1 MSGWA
6 IIDAREAAP
15 EPTPVSVDRA
25 AQLGLRAAPLGRRI
39 GAAAIDALP
48 AAVFAAPVAL
58 APRAI
63 LSGELLWILIAATG
77 ALLLVV
83 YGLVQLASHGSR
95 GQTFGK
101 QLLQLRTVRAD
112 TLRPIGF
119 WRAVLKAG
127 IPVAAGV
134 VPVVG
139 TAVVLLSPLW
149 DREGRRRG
157 WHDHAARAWLID
169 LRAVDPTDPIAFEAA
184 RGRARARVDVAPAPS
199 AAPAPSPS
207 AAAPSS
213 SAASAPSPTAEPAPS
228 APSEPAPSASAQA
241 RVRLDTGEEYLVS
254 GLCLVGRMPA
264 PEPDERVAYAL
275 PVRDDARSVS
285 KTHFA
290 LDVRA
295 EGMAVLDRG
304 SGNGTRVIRT
314 GVEYPVAVGVPVP
327 IRPGDRIRFG
337 DRTMEV
343 LHV

>member
-119 WRAVLKAG
+119 WRAVLKVG

-199 AAPAPSPS
+199 AAPALTPS
-207 AAAPSS
+207 AA
-213 SAASAPSPTAEPAPS
+213 PAPS
-228 APSEPAPSASAQA
+228 APAEPAPSASAQA

>member
-63 LSGELLWILIAATG
+63 LTGELLWILIAATG

-127 IPVAAGV
+127 IPVSAGV

-184 RGRARARVDVAPAPS
+184 RGRARARVDAAPAPS
-199 AAPAPSPS
+199 AAAP
-207 AAAPSS
+207 
-213 SAASAPSPTAEPAPS
+213 SAASAPSAAPVPSAPAEPAPS
-228 APSEPAPSASAQA
+228 APAQA

>member
-15 EPTPVSVDRA
+15 EPTPVSADRA
-25 AQLGLRAAPLGRRI
+25 AQLGLRPAPIGRRV

-48 AAVFAAPVAL
+48 AAVFAAPAAL

-63 LSGELLWILIAATG
+63 LSGELLWILIAGSG
-77 ALLLVV
+77 ALLLIV
-83 YGLVQLASHGSR
+83 YALVQLASHGSR

-101 QLLQLRTVRAD
+101 QLLHLRTVRAD

-127 IPVAAGV
+127 IVIAAGI

-139 TAVVLLSPLW
+139 TIAVLLSPLW

-157 WHDHAARAWLID
+157 WHDHAVRAWLID

-184 RGRARARVDVAPAPS
+184 RGRARARVEIA
-199 AAPAPSPS
+199 AAPAPT
-207 AAAPSS
+207 APTP
-213 SAASAPSPTAEPAPS
+213 AASAPAQPAPS
-228 APSEPAPSASAQA
+228 TPEPSAPAQPAPSVPAQA

-264 PEPDERVAYAL
+264 PEPGEDVAYAL